1 MILHR
6 IRDGQN
12 FAKGDKWW
20 LPLSSTSFFIELNLV
35 HIGSSELRL
44 DSQVTKLTNTEKKTL
59 WRDTILHR
67 T

>member
-35 HIGSSELRL
+35 HM
-44 DSQVTKLTNTEKKTL
+44 VTKPTNRKKNPMEGQNT
-59 WRDTILHR
+59 TP